1 MRFLAGLFAGVAIG
15 LLFAPAPG
23 EETRRRIMESAE
35 EAKQRAIDTGRKK
48 AGEYGREI
56 GERVF
61 DKAVGEER

>member
-1 MRFLAGLFAGVAIG
+1 MKFLFGLFAGLAVG
-15 LLFAPAPG
+15 LVFAPAPG
-23 EETRRRIMESAE
+23 EETRRRIMETAE
-35 EAKQRAIDTGRKK
+35 EAKKRAIDTGRQK